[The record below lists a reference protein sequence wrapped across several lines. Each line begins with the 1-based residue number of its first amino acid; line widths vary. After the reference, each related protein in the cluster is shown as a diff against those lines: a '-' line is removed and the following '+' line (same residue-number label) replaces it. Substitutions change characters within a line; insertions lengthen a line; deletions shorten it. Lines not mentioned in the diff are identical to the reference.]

1 MLDVKLEERGESFY
15 NPFLSQVVADLTSA
29 ELLEESEGAQ
39 VFVVCNKKDDK
50 KLPVD
55 RLRYRYLR
63 RARVPS
69 SVLCIPVSMS
79 LNAHTH
85 AHTHT
90 HTHTHTNAQVVYVD
104 GFTNKDGDRMPL
116 LVQKSDG
123 GFMYSTT
130 DLAAIRQRVNAEVC
144 VCLPARVS
152 EGASDRDDLCVC
164 VCARGRERGREGGRE
179 NAKEK
184 REIARETTDSE
195 TAHID
200 VNGARVCCDTDA
212 CNKEYIAGTHGLFF
226 VYQPQGA
233 ERVLYVTDAG
243 QSAHFTQVFQVLSYT
258 LIRTL
263 SHTHARTHT
272 RTHTHTHTHT
282 HTTRWQRGQ
291 GGYRRL

>member
-1 MLDVKLEERGESFY
+1 MHIDAYLYGYVCMHIVHRDHLFVRIQIIYDMLDVKLEERGESFY

-144 VCLPARVS
+144 VCVASAS
-152 EGASDRDDLCVC
+152 E
-164 VCARGRERGREGGRE
+164 
-179 NAKEK
+179 
-184 REIARETTDSE
+184 
-195 TAHID
+195 
-200 VNGARVCCDTDA
+200 
-212 CNKEYIAGTHGLFF
+212 
-226 VYQPQGA
+226 
-233 ERVLYVTDAG
+233 
-243 QSAHFTQVFQVLSYT
+243 
-258 LIRTL
+258 
-263 SHTHARTHT
+263 
-272 RTHTHTHTHT
+272 
-282 HTTRWQRGQ
+282 
-291 GGYRRL
+291 